1 MVKGGPWT
9 GGWEI
14 VLRLVLREFFL
25 NTKDDTKEL

>member
-1 MVKGGPWT
+1 MVKGGFWI

-25 NTKDDTKEL
+25 NIKDDIKEL